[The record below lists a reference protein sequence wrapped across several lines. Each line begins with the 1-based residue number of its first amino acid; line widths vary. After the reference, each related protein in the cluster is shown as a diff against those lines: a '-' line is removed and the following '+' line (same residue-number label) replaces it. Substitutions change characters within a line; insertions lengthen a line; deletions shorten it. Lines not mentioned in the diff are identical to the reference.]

1 MDAVTETT
9 SWRRIGTAVMAFGV
23 GFVAVAGLIHLLT
36 GNGFRLHADI
46 RSEKLMVMDEWQGRA
61 YSAAFGS
68 SHVHFG
74 FDPRVF
80 DIALYGSPLQ
90 TRSINLAIQGGSQSE
105 QRVTALAYVQHLQ
118 APPRTEQVRPTR
130 ACMVLLEL
138 NAGANFT
145 NDHLIHP
152 RAINIYDWQTMR
164 FVSRL
169 TTPGMS
175 LKQRVGRIGY
185 ALAAMSLHYMNVGML
200 SSSIFVPPTNLS
212 TLSAETIEDRR
223 GLVVMQEI
231 PEAKKAIEK
240 EIATSPSHPTVTP
253 ESTLPGN
260 SELLDELN
268 AASHV
273 KHVSMVYLVM
283 PKISDLGA
291 YSVTPDAVSWSGGL
305 APIINM
311 ARPDLY
317 PEIYQSK
324 YWLDDAHLNEQGAA
338 AVTKLVANNLKN
350 WYASH
355 GEPAR
360 CGD

>member
-1 MDAVTETT
+1 MGAVTEKTN
-9 SWRRIGTAVMAFGV
+9 WRRIGTAVLMFAA
-23 GFVAVAGLIHLLT
+23 GFVAVAGLIHLFT
-36 GNGFRLHADI
+36 GDGFRLHADI

-61 YSAAFGS
+61 YTAAFGS

-80 DIALYGSPLQ
+80 DLALYGSPLQ
-90 TRSINLAIQGGSQSE
+90 TRSLNLAIQGGSQSE
-105 QRVTALAYVQHLQ
+105 QRVTALAYMQHLQ
-118 APPRTEQVRPTR
+118 PPVKTEQTREAR

-145 NDHLIHP
+145 NEHLIHP

-169 TTPGMS
+169 TSPTMS
-175 LKQRVGRIGY
+175 LKQRIGRIGY

-200 SSSIFVPPTNLS
+200 SSSIFVPSTNLS
-212 TLSAETIEDRR
+212 TLREETIEDRR
-223 GLVVMQEI
+223 GLDVLPAI
-231 PEAKKAIEK
+231 PGATKAVDK
-240 EIATSPSHPTVTP
+240 EISAAPSHPNVSQ

-260 SELLDELN
+260 SELLDELK
-268 AASHV
+268 AASPV
-273 KHVSMVYLVM
+273 KNVLMVYLVM

-291 YSVTPDAVSWSGGL
+291 YMLTPDLVTWSGGM
-305 APIINM
+305 APVINM

-317 PEIYQSK
+317 PEIYQTK

-338 AVTKLVANNLKN
+338 LVTKLVANNLKN

-355 GEPAR
+355 GGPAR